1 MNLRGDR
8 HRAERGV
15 EMVRTCE
22 IGWDEWLVGEEW
34 LERWGVLLGRVWQGF
49 RGGKW

>member
-15 EMVRTCE
+15 EMIRTCARLDE
-22 IGWDEWLVGEEW
+22 SSGWWGVEW
-34 LERWGVLLGRVWQGF
+34 LERWDMYCLVHGERVW
-49 RGGKW
+49 